1 MKEQIENKLNE
12 TRHEVSELS
21 IEKENILNKFKQ
33 TQENSSAT
41 TEELRAKI
49 ILLEDN
55 LQVETK
61 KRVKLN
67 EDLSKTVNDLRIK
80 EFEVKQLK

>member
-1 MKEQIENKLNE
+1 MKEQIESKLNE

-21 IEKENILNKFKQ
+21 IEKENILNKLKQ

-67 EDLSKTVNDLRIK
+67 EDLSKAVNDLRIK